1 MTYNKSLFAW
11 VFKSPLWVQ
20 VLVLSWGITFM
31 TASAVGYLYATQESE
46 FLNDYLYKRSE
57 TTFAAVSSTI
67 IESVI
72 TEDAPVLQSIIE
84 ALSATL
90 EDIIELKVLNEDGVE
105 LAVWKTEERQVAL
118 KTLTF
123 QKKITFMEES
133 FGIFEL
139 SWDTSADTEKISNH
153 VVKWEIAFISILGGL
168 STLIIF
174 VFHILAVRHITKI
187 NNNLLT
193 LSAGNT
199 EYDLL
204 SVHYASHELINLAN
218 SVNQL
223 SQTLKEKYVIEA
235 ELTDHRDHLE
245 LRVRNQTKVLRTTN
259 DKLVLEVEERKK
271 IEEDLECSLNDLKRS
286 QTMLVQQEKMASLGQ
301 LAAGVAHEINN
312 PIGFVSCNLTTL
324 GKYSTYLQNYIQQS
338 IELTA
343 VDLSSTT
350 SEKLEELGRET
361 KLDLILSDLDTLIS
375 ESLEGS
381 SRVTNIVNTLKE
393 FTHVEAEEPLNCDV
407 SSIVQNSVKIIAN
420 ELKYSGELVEE
431 YGDNLRIL
439 GHPQELSQVFI
450 NLIMNG
456 IQAIDGLGIITVR
469 TWSDNANVFISIG
482 DSGVGI
488 PKDVLTS
495 IFDPFFTTKEVG
507 KGTGLGLS
515 ICHNIIVK
523 HNGNIKVERSS
534 EAGTVFLITIPQSV

>member
-20 VLVLSWGITFM
+20 VLVLSWGITFV
-31 TASAVGYLYATQESE
+31 TASVVGYLYATHESE

-193 LSAGNT
+193 LSSGNT

-259 DKLVLEVEERKK
+259 NKLVLEVEERKK

-407 SSIVQNSVKIIAN
+407 SSIVQKSVKIIAN

-431 YGDNLRIL
+431 YGDNLTIL